1 MSKLRQM
8 TYCFFSSQS
17 FAPKP
22 LECELQVCSLMN
34 KKKRFCEK
42 LGQFVWYRYKFRSF
56 NSSVQLGGGGGGGM
70 GLSENE
76 SKLTDTFCTCLNLHL
91 EENLKNLVKRCI
103 PIRVLFSIWTR
114 FSLEDVN

>member
-1 MSKLRQM
+1 
-8 TYCFFSSQS
+8 
-17 FAPKP
+17 
-22 LECELQVCSLMN
+22 
-34 KKKRFCEK
+34 
-42 LGQFVWYRYKFRSF
+42 
-56 NSSVQLGGGGGGGM
+56 M

-91 EENLKNLVKRCI
+91 EENLKKLVYRCI